1 MTLFSAKPLAIATTL
16 LMTLGLTACNNAN
29 NSKPA
34 DGAASGAPATAA
46 TNSEPTLDKIKKSGE
61 IVVGYRDSSIPF
73 SYIGDKPNEPIG
85 YAHDLEMKIVE
96 AVKKNLNMPDLK
108 VRYNLITSQ
117 TRIPLVQNGTID
129 FECGSTTNNKERQ
142 QQVAFSNGFFEVG
155 TRLLVDKASGIK
167 DFADLKGKTLV
178 TTAGTT
184 SERYIRQYNDEK
196 KLGMNIVAAK
206 DHGEAFMMLESGR
219 ANAFMMDDVLLA
231 GEKAKAK
238 DPEKWEIVGTPQSY
252 EIYGCMMRK
261 GDTAFKTVVDNA
273 LADTYKSGEINTIY
287 NKWFMTP
294 IPPKNINMNFPMSA
308 NLKALLAAPHDSD
321 QPKDVAG
328 AASNVASAVNAGA
341 ANVADATA
349 SATNATAQAAG
360 ATVNAAASATAHATE
375 KLAEHAASNVAATA
389 EVTKDVVK
397 EAAADAKDAA
407 AKGVVNTANAV
418 ADAAKATAD
427 AAKPN

>member
-34 DGAASGAPATAA
+34 DGAASGTPATAT

-184 SERYIRQYNDEK
+184 SERYIKKYNEEK
-196 KLGMNIVAAK
+196 QLGITIVAAK

-219 ANAFMMDDVLLA
+219 AAAFMMDDVLLA

-328 AASNVASAVNAGA
+328 ATSNVASAVNAGA
-341 ANVADATA
+341 ANVANATA
-349 SATNATAQAAG
+349 SAVDATAK
-360 ATVNAAASATAHATE
+360 ATAEAT
-375 KLAEHAASNVAATA
+375 KDVANAAASNVAATA
-389 EVTKDVVK
+389 EVSKDVVK

-407 AKGVVNTANAV
+407 AKGVANTANAV